1 MTVNV
6 YDKTQ
11 TPGMLDIAGSITSI
25 GNINILKYFS
35 ILKNES
41 IIPAKVTNSING
53 SYRVKVTDEGFLA
66 NQASIQT
73 EVEGVVSILVKDLTH
88 AIESQGNINHLTC
101 VLNNLMRRILAKDP
115 SGATVA
121 FLDMIDN
128 KMIYMISLL
137 TRNLINFE
145 ITLDNFV
152 EDWAEC
158 KEILE
163 SKALYDRVIN
173 ELNLFVQDILISLK
187 ADGLK
192 LDILEVDDT
201 ILTVFTLMIAEDVI
215 FTNGIFNMLKFKR
228 PGVVK
233 IDITKPEW
241 QTLSSITNQTRLSY
255 YKLYNN
261 NYSRF
266 DNCVSVYFCKVDN
279 TFLLYI

>member
-25 GNINILKYFS
+25 GNINIVKYFN
-35 ILKNES
+35 IFNTEA
-41 IIPAKVTNSING
+41 ITPAKLTRAIHG
-53 SYRVKVTDEGFLA
+53 SYRV
-66 NQASIQT
+66 
-73 EVEGVVSILVKDLTH
+73 LVKGGSFGDATRIICGDIKEVVELLSNKLS
-88 AIESQGNINHLTC
+88 ESDRSAL
-101 VLNNLMRRILAKDP
+101 VDALRDAMRDILKDKSNGP
-115 SGATVA
+115 IVA
-121 FLDMIDN
+121 FLDMLDN
-128 KMIYMISLL
+128 EMIYMISLL

-152 EDWAEC
+152 EDWDEC

-163 SKALYDRVIN
+163 SKALYDRVIG

-201 ILTVFTLMIAEDVI
+201 ILTVFTLMIAENVI

-241 QTLSSITNQTRLSY
+241 QTLSTITNHTRLSY